1 MAHLHEHCCS
11 RSHEHHHHDHDHEG
25 HHHHDHEA
33 HESHEHHHDHEDH
46 EHSHEHHHHEYSLK
60 KLLWLIL
67 ATVILL
73 ILAVLIERSPNVQ
86 SSIFNV
92 QLTNFQ
98 LLLVY
103 LVPYL
108 LIGHEAL
115 HEAWE
120 GITHGD
126 AFNEHF
132 LMSVATIGALCIGF
146 LPEAETQYPEAVFV
160 MLFFQVGELFE
171 GYAEGKSRDSIAHLM
186 DIRPDVAHV
195 ELRNEDVSPS
205 SVAIGS
211 VIIIRP
217 GEKVPLDGVVIEGT
231 SALNTVALTGESLPR
246 DVNVGDEVISGCVNL
261 SGVLR
266 VRTTKAFGESTVSK
280 IISLVEHAGER
291 KSQSETFITRFA
303 RVYTPIVVFLALAL
317 AIIPPLCAHFS
328 FLLPPS
334 SFLDAFPTWLYRALM
349 FLVVSCPCALVI
361 SVPLTFFGGIG
372 GASRKGI
379 LVKGANYMDVLSKVD
394 TVVFDKTGTLTHGQF
409 AVEAVHS
416 VSGDNSRDIS
426 RNEEGG
432 KRKENTLTAELDA
445 ESFSESASGSASGSA
460 SKHISFLFP
469 PSSFL
474 ENQLLHLA
482 AHVEHFSTHPIGAA
496 LRDAFPD
503 EATDGCQVSDVEEI
517 AGHGIRA
524 SVRLADSDETH
535 IVCVGN
541 TKMMDVVG
549 AHWHDCHHVGT
560 IIHVAIDGEYAGH
573 IVINDQIKSD
583 SAEAIAALKALG
595 VKKTVMLTGD
605 RREVADHVAKT
616 LGLDEYHAELLPA
629 DKVRFIDEISRSEE
643 CGVSSWSVECGV
655 RSENTSTAESSSV
668 LSAESSSEDISLHT
682 PHSSLHKNRHIENT
696 LAFVGD
702 GINDAPVLSRADV
715 GIAMGG
721 LGSDAAIEAA
731 DVVLMDDKPSKIA
744 LAIRIARRTLGI
756 ARQNVVFAIGV
767 KVAVL
772 ILAAFGIATMWLAV
786 FADVGVTVLAVLN
799 AMRALRVK

>member
-1 MAHLHEHCCS
+1 MAHLHEHHHDECC
-11 RSHEHHHHDHDHEG
+11 SHEHHHE
-25 HHHHDHEA
+25 HHHDHEA
-33 HESHEHHHDHEDH
+33 HASHEHHHDHEDH
-46 EHSHEHHHHEYSLK
+46 EHHHHEHSLK
-60 KLLWLIL
+60 KQLWLII

-73 ILAVLIERSPNVQ
+73 ILAVLIEHYPL
-86 SSIFNV
+86 SIIHYPLNKW
-92 QLTNFQ
+92 Q

-108 LIGHEAL
+108 LIGHETL

-132 LMSVATIGALCIGF
+132 LMSVATIGALLIGF
-146 LPEAETQYPEAVFV
+146 LPGAETQYPEAVFV

-186 DIRPDVAHV
+186 DIRPDIAHV
-195 ELRNEDVSPS
+195 EIREYGDAGARGYENSVSADYPMADSGNDGNLVPPCPRTPVPSKDVSPND
-205 SVAIGS
+205 VPVGS
-211 VIIIRP
+211 LIVVKP

-303 RVYTPIVVFLALAL
+303 RIYTPIVVFAALAL
-317 AIIPPLCAHFS
+317 AVIPPICAHFS
-328 FLLPPS
+328 FLIPHS
-334 SFLDAFPTWLYRALM
+334 SFLESFPTWLYRALM

-379 LVKGANYMDVLSKVD
+379 LVKGANYMDVLAKVD

-409 AVEAVHS
+409 AVEAVHDPS
-416 VSGDNSRDIS
+416 NDCSRK
-426 RNEEGG
+426 EEGG
-432 KRKENTLTAELDA
+432 MRNENCPSADSSDNNSVAFSGE
-445 ESFSESASGSASGSA
+445 ESN
-460 SKHISFLFP
+460 LLP

-474 ENQLLHLA
+474 LPREKELLHLA

-503 EATDGCQVSDVEEI
+503 EATDGCTVSDVEEV

-524 SVRLADSDETH
+524 KVGDK

-541 TKMMDVVG
+541 TKMMDAIG
-549 AHWHDCHHVGT
+549 AKWHDCHHVGT

-583 SAEAIAALKALG
+583 SAEAIAALKSLG
-595 VKKTVMLTGD
+595 VAKTVMLTGD
-605 RREVADHVAKT
+605 RKEVADHVATT
-616 LGLDEYHAELLPA
+616 LGLSEYHAELLPG
-629 DKVRFIDEISRSEE
+629 DKVDFLDRLCSRNEE
-643 CGVSSWSVECGV
+643 
-655 RSENTSTAESSSV
+655 TT
-668 LSAESSSEDISLHT
+668 I
-682 PHSSLHKNRHIENT
+682 
-696 LAFVGD
+696 AFVGD
-702 GINDAPVLSRADV
+702 GINDAPVLARADV

-744 LAIRIARRTLGI
+744 LAIRIARRTIAI
-756 ARQNVVFAIGV
+756 ARQNVAFAIGV
-767 KVAVL
+767 KAAVL
-772 ILAAFGIATMWLAV
+772 ILAAVGIATMWLAV

-799 AMRALRVK
+799 AMRALRT